1 MPALFRSYNTRRTLI
16 CMSAAALLWGSS
28 PAMSTPAH
36 AARYHKLPELT
47 SSGPVAADSKEAAA
61 AARKGLYE
69 QMSAAT
75 GIPWFRFA
83 AIDQYERSVAKKKKA
98 LRRQK
103 QTLQQLPP
111 GSPVSPSLHPYGP
124 DP

>member
-98 LRRQK
+98 LRLQK
-103 QTLQQLPP
+103 QTPQQLRP
-111 GSPVSPSLHPYGP
+111 GSPVSPSRHPYGP

>member
-111 GSPVSPSLHPYGP
+111 GSPVSPSLPPYGP

>member
-36 AARYHKLPELT
+36 AARYHELPELT

-103 QTLQQLPP
+103 QTPQQLRP
-111 GSPVSPSLHPYGP
+111 GSPVSPSRHPYGP